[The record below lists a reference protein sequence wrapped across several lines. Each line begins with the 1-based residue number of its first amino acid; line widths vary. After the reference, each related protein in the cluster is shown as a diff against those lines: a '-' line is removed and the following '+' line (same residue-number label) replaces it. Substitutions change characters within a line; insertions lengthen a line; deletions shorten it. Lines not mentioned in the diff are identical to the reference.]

1 MGVPVGGG
9 NCSIFDTSYATGRGG
24 RKRMGKAVRERVEGK
39 NKGREVGGGGE
50 VKPSLAKILA
60 TTATALIQVVS
71 EERKSGHSC
80 WYCRYDCTDMNIY
93 RSALCACVVRGLPN
107 IYEYINK
114 DRNKAEEKK
123 KRT

>member
-1 MGVPVGGG
+1 
-9 NCSIFDTSYATGRGG
+9 
-24 RKRMGKAVRERVEGK
+24 
-39 NKGREVGGGGE
+39 
-50 VKPSLAKILA
+50 
-60 TTATALIQVVS
+60 
-71 EERKSGHSC
+71 
-80 WYCRYDCTDMNIY
+80 MNIY